1 MWGGNGFWS
10 PTQNKPAMKAFTES
24 IRRRGGRRR
33 SHSSGWRFVAELLAV
48 VVVASGIYG
57 LVTLVA

>member
-1 MWGGNGFWS
+1 MWGGNGFWA
-10 PTQNKPAMKAFTES
+10 PTQNRPAMKAFTES
-24 IRRRGGRRR
+24 IRRRAGRRR
-33 SHSSGWRFVAELLAV
+33 TPSSGLRFVAELLAV